1 MRATTLKSLTV
12 RSGRAGGRLGIF
24 AVAAVG
30 AISLAA
36 CATGTLGTTAT
47 GTSGTTAT
55 GTVGTT
61 ANGKVGSTA
70 AAQPAGATRFELKP
84 CTLEGVSVPVR
95 CGTYEVFEHREMH
108 SGRKIG
114 LKVVV
119 LPATG
124 PNPAPEPMVYFGG
137 GPGESVTEYATG
149 LAGDALLK
157 RHDIVL
163 VDVRGTGGSNPLYCP
178 YQQDGS
184 RQLGLLEE
192 FLPLAGVK
200 ACRAKLE
207 ADNDLTTYTTPVLVD
222 DVHEVVTA
230 LGYARVNLSGGS
242 YGSFASQVYMKRHPE
257 GVRTAILEGVVGYDT
272 RLPLHF
278 AADAQ
283 KALDGLFAEC
293 AAEATCA
300 AAFPDLAG
308 DLKAVLERAKADP
321 ARATVMDPKTGKNVE
336 RELTWATLAQT
347 LRYMSY
353 SSASAQEIPLGLHL
367 AAQGDYSVLARNA
380 AVYGGALGGLP
391 DGIYLSITCPEY
403 VARIHDE
410 DVAPAVQG
418 TYLGDYRVRQQR
430 DACALWPKGPLPSDY
445 WEPLRSTIPTLLVTG
460 ERDPVTPAR
469 DTLLVAKTLPNS
481 RTMIVPDGGHSS
493 NGLEG
498 LKCIEDL
505 EQRFVDQGD
514 FQGLD
519 TEACVA
525 AIRRPP
531 FPTAPPA
538 AAVELNAAQL
548 GRYPGTYVS
557 KEPAMEITVRQADG
571 LLFADTPFQ
580 PNLRLTPTSTT
591 DLRIEGAPFGYGFRF
606 ELDGEEAPSQVLYLL
621 QPGEEPTRLG
631 RKAN

>member
-1 MRATTLKSLTV
+1 MRATTRKSSTV
-12 RSGRAGGRLGIF
+12 RSGRAKQRLGIF
-24 AVAAVG
+24 VRFAIAAIG

-36 CATGTLGTTAT
+36 SAIGA
-47 GTSGTTAT
+47 
-55 GTVGTT
+55 VGTT
-61 ANGKVGSTA
+61 ASGKTGSTA
-70 AAQPAGATRFELKP
+70 AARPAGATRFELKP
-84 CTLEGVSVPVR
+84 CTLEGVSVPAR
-95 CGTYEVFEHREMH
+95 CGTYEVFEHRETK

-119 LPATG
+119 LPATD
-124 PNPAPEPMVYFGG
+124 PNPAPDPMVYFEG
-137 GPGESVTEYATG
+137 GPGASATADAAG
-149 LAGDALLK
+149 LAGDPLLK

-178 YQQDGS
+178 YQTDGS

-207 ADNDLTTYTTPVLVD
+207 ADNDLSTYTTPVLVD

-230 LGYARVNLSGGS
+230 LGYTKVNLSGGS
-242 YGSFASQVYMKRHPE
+242 YGSFAVQAYMGRHPE

-308 DLKAVLERAKADP
+308 DLKAVLERAKAGP
-321 ARATVMDPKTGKNVE
+321 ARATVIDPKTGKNVD
-336 RELTWATLAQT
+336 RELSWATLVQT

-380 AVYGGALGGLP
+380 AVYGGALGNMP
-391 DGIYLSITCPEY
+391 DGLYLSITCPED

-410 DVAPAVQG
+410 DVAAAVQG

-430 DACALWPKGPLPSDY
+430 EACALWPKGPLPADF

-469 DTLLVAKTLPNS
+469 DTLLVAKALSNS
-481 RTMIVPDGGHSS
+481 RTMIVPDGAHGS

-505 EQRFVDQGD
+505 EQRFVEQGD

-519 TEACVA
+519 TERCVA
-525 AIRRPP
+525 SIRRPP
-531 FPTAPPA
+531 FPTKPPA
-538 AAVELNAAQL
+538 AAIKLSTAQL
-548 GRYPGTYVS
+548 NRYSGTYVS
-557 KEPAMEITVRQADG
+557 KEPAMEITVRLVDG

-580 PNLRLTPTSTT
+580 PNLRVTPTSATE
-591 DLRIEGAPFGYGFRF
+591 LRIEGAPFGYGFRF
-606 ELDGEEAPSQVLYLL
+606 ELDGAEAPARVLFLL
-621 QPGEEPTRLG
+621 QPGEEATRLE
-631 RKAN
+631 RKPS